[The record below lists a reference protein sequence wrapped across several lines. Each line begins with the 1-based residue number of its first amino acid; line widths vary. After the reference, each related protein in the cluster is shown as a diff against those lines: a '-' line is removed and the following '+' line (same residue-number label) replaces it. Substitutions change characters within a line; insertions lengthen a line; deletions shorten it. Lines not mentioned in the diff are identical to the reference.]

1 MFSLENETVRNSDR
15 FSRTSLAKGR
25 SVEKPAV
32 CVTFRHFDGGG
43 AADRT
48 IRTASIFGG
57 LAARV
62 LTTILER

>member
-32 CVTFRHFDGGG
+32 CVTFRHFDGGAQQTG
-43 AADRT
+43 RYAPP
-48 IRTASIFGG
+48 ASSVG
-57 LAARV
+57 LPP
-62 LTTILER
+62 ES